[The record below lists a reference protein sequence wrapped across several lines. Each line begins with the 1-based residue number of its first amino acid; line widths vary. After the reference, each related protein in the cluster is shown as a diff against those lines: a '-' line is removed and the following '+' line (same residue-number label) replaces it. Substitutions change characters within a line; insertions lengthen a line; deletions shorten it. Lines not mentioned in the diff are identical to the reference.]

1 MASCISYQDQFFY
14 VSNQRFHSLIEFG
27 LEVGQRSAETDVER
41 SHVAGLRE
49 RSTAFYPGYDLA
61 IEQEFPTRDDR
72 KFWARV
78 FFDLAHLI
86 FTREIGNQDVA
97 FWQYSAVGDAYLLGR
112 MITRSVQEEEQ
123 AWYPKTLASV
133 EADAFYQ
140 KGVNVRL

>member
-1 MASCISYQDQFFY
+1 MASRISYHDQFFY
-14 VSNQRFHSLIEFG
+14 VSNQRFGSLVEFA
-27 LEVGQRSAETDVER
+27 LEVGQMTAGSDEER
-41 SHVAGLRE
+41 SYVFSLRE
-49 RSTAFYPGYDLA
+49 RKAAFYPGYALA
-61 IEQEFPTRDDR
+61 IEGEFPSRDER
-72 KFWARV
+72 KFWTRV

-86 FTREIGNQDVA
+86 FSRQIGKQDTS

-123 AWYPKTLASV
+123 AWHPKTIASV